1 MRYLLNYK
9 SFSINEE
16 AELKHSVEIANQAK
30 KLYDEVV
37 SEIDMMKFN
46 ADSGEKIDKDNDE
59 EMKKILDNRDT
70 KSIKSKINEIIY
82 PKFLIQ
88 LGAAILSRGS
98 EIDYKMFKDVK
109 FIELVKKSI
118 TDKKTENLQQ
128 YIDKGELKV
137 LFLPFSRNTKDGKI
151 SFGSMGPMII
161 PSGESNRYVF
171 NAKLKLNVY
180 DNKKIRDEIEE
191 TVRHELQHLTQILNS
206 YCLEIGQMV
215 KKNVDALTKE
225 SFPEEVR
232 KIFIS
237 AVKSGKFGSGKTKTG
252 LNQNSDLTGNF
263 DDQTGK
269 KTKLAQQFSAVYSKH
284 RDLSS
289 KEEENLA
296 KELQYLGDDKEYKPW
311 ITDKVDSF
319 LKNELV
325 KNLLDMLKK
334 RPELI
339 IEKNSVDTKFSYSS
353 EVEKQFNDILNNLK
367 SNKKISIGDLTSFI
381 TKMFINTDRELM
393 IIKKMRKE
401 TANDIYKLIS
411 GRLKK
416 MLVK

>member
-16 AELKHSVEIANQAK
+16 AELKHSVEIANQVK

-46 ADSGEKIDKDNDE
+46 GDSGEKIDKDDDD

-98 EIDYKMFKDVK
+98 EIDYKMFKDFK
-109 FIELVKKSI
+109 FIELIKKSI
-118 TDKKTENLQQ
+118 TDKNTENLQQ
-128 YIDKGELKV
+128 YIDRGELRV
-137 LFLPFSRNTKDGKI
+137 LFLPFSISTKDGNI
-151 SFGSMGPMII
+151 RFGSMGT
-161 PSGESNRYVF
+161 SGESNRYVF

-180 DNKKIRDEIEE
+180 DNEKIRDEIEE

-206 YCLEIGQMV
+206 YCLEIGKMV
-215 KKNVDALTKE
+215 KKNVDVLTKE

-237 AVKSGKFGSGKTKTG
+237 AIKSGKFGSGKTKTG
-252 LNQNSDLTGNF
+252 LDQNSDLTGNF

-269 KTKLAQQFSAVYSKH
+269 KTKLGQQFSAVYSKS

-296 KELQYLGDDKEYKPW
+296 KELQYLGDDQEYKPW

-319 LKNELV
+319 LKKELV
-325 KNLLDMLKK
+325 KKLLDILKK

-353 EVEKQFNDILNNLK
+353 EVEKQFNDIFNNLE
-367 SNKKISIGDLTSFI
+367 SNKKISIGDLTSI
-381 TKMFINTDRELM
+381 IIKMFINTDRELM

-401 TANDIYKLIS
+401 TTNDIYKLIS